1 MSLLLRCG
9 ITMGDPSGIGPEVIL
24 KALGTFRLSKLA
36 DWTVIGDRWAL
47 EKCQMS
53 GCPCLPA
60 GRKCQDFE
68 VIDLR
73 NVARK
78 GFAFGKVRPEYGK
91 AAMEYLQKGLELIKL
106 GRIDCLVTAP
116 VNKKAVNLAG
126 YHFSGQTEYIARTF
140 QVKDAAMMLFNKKL
154 RVVLV
159 TTHIPL
165 KDVAKSLSAEKIFK
179 VIWTTASGLKSLFG
193 IKKPKL
199 SVCGLNPHASDN
211 GVMGSEER
219 KLIIPAMAMAGRKGI
234 KVKGPFPA
242 DTIFQKAIAGN
253 YDCIV
258 CMYHDQG
265 LIPLK
270 LTGFREAVNITLG
283 LPFVRTSPGHGTA
296 FDIAGKNQADPASMM
311 RAIRAAVLCTQN
323 LKRD

>member
-1 MSLLLRCG
+1 MSMAKIRCA
-9 ITMGDPSGIGPEVIL
+9 ITMGDPAGIGAEVIIKALSRPEV
-24 KALGTFRLSKLA
+24 RRLA
-36 DWTVIGDRWAL
+36 DFVVIGDRQVFK
-47 EKCQMS
+47 KCQVS
-53 GCPCLPA
+53 GI
-60 GRKCQDFE
+60 RRQDFTL
-68 VIDLR
+68 IDLE
-73 NVARK
+73 NVPRK

-91 AAMEYLQKGLELIKL
+91 AAMEYLQKGLELIKSR
-106 GRIDCLVTAP
+106 RIDCLVTAP
-116 VNKKAVNLAG
+116 LNKQAVSLSG
-126 YHFSGQTEYIARTF
+126 YHFSGQSEYIARAF
-140 QVKDAAMMLFNKKL
+140 RVKDAAMMLFNKKL

-165 KDVAKSLSAEKIFK
+165 KAVAKRLSAGKIFK
-179 VIWTTASGLKSLFG
+179 VISTTASGLKSLFG

-199 SVCGLNPHASDN
+199 SLCGLNPHASDN
-211 GVMGSEER
+211 GVMGNEENE
-219 KLIIPAMAMAGRKGI
+219 LIIPAIRMAKRNGI
-234 KVKGPFPA
+234 IVGGPYPA
-242 DTIFQKAIAGN
+242 DAIFHKAISAN
-253 YDCIV
+253 VDCIV

-270 LTGFREAVNITLG
+270 LSGFQDAVNITLG